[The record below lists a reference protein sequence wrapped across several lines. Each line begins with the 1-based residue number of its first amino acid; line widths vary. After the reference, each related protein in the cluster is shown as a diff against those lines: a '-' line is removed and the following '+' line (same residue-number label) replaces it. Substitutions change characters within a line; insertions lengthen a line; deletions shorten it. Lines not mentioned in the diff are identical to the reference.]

1 MGQIFPSY
9 TALFTEVTGK
19 APSSG
24 RTRKIEQA
32 NLKRHVEYRLQCEI
46 DPTVTSKR
54 SIQVTAIHEPPL
66 KNEHDGRGRDGV
78 YINHLRPL
86 ILQQRSF
93 TGKRSEL
100 FNRIGLFSDFAE
112 EAKRSPYIQYQLKAS
127 PTNPFDF
134 DMWGIDN
141 HMQRGEMEYRTI
153 LRNIQRTALNSAL
166 GSLQREGILEWSEGY
181 VLSYDIFTPMENG
194 EPRIKAYQE
203 L

>member
-1 MGQIFPSY
+1 MGQIFSSY
-9 TALFTEVTGK
+9 KALFTAVTGK
-19 APSSG
+19 VPSSG
-24 RTRKIEQA
+24 RTLKNEQA
-32 NLKRHVEYRLQCEI
+32 NLKRYVEYRLQCEI
-46 DPTVTSKR
+46 DPTVKSKR
-54 SIQVTAIHEPPL
+54 SIQVTAIHDPPL

-100 FNRIGLFSDFAE
+100 FNRMGLFSDFADE
-112 EAKRSPYIQYQLKAS
+112 VKQSPYIQYQLKAS
-127 PTNPFDF
+127 PGNPFDF

-141 HMQRGEMEYRTI
+141 HMQRGEMEYRNI

-166 GSLQREGILEWSEGY
+166 GSLQREGILEWNEGY
-181 VLSYDIFTPMENG
+181 VLSYDIYTPMEDG